1 MHGGGVWRG
10 GSAVQVKIVGL
21 GRYLPKRVETAE
33 DLAPRLGV
41 TADWIV
47 SHTGVATRHVADE
60 SLGEM
65 AAHAAKQALSGG
77 PAPDLIINASAVPQ
91 QLVPDSSIFIQ
102 RALGLSGIPSFTVNA
117 TCLSFPVA
125 LHNAACL
132 IECGRYRRVLIASA
146 EIATRGRNFAEPES
160 AALFGDGAAAAV
172 LEPTPSGESSAIL
185 GFQMGTWPK
194 GAELTEVRGGGTRQH
209 PQDPSTQP
217 ADNLFHMDGPQIYK
231 MARRRVPVVFR
242 QLFDS
247 CGITAK
253 DISLVVP
260 HQTSGPGV
268 DAATRYGFSQSVVV
282 KRVHEEGNCVAAS
295 IPLALAHAV
304 EHGRLARGD
313 LALLCGTGAGLSV
326 LALLVRW

>member
-1 MHGGGVWRG
+1 
-10 GSAVQVKIVGL
+10 
-21 GRYLPKRVETAE
+21 
-33 DLAPRLGV
+33 
-41 TADWIV
+41 
-47 SHTGVATRHVADE
+47 VAIRHVAEE
-60 SLGEM
+60 SFAEM

-77 PAPDLIINASAVPQ
+77 GPPDLIINASAVPQ
-91 QLVPDSSIFIQ
+91 QLVPDSSIFVQ

-125 LHNAACL
+125 LYNAAAL
-132 IECGRYRRVLIASA
+132 VDGGRYRRVLVVSA
-146 EIATRGRNFAEPES
+146 EIATRGRNFQEPES

-172 LEPTPSGESSAIL
+172 LEPTPAGEASAIL

-242 QLFDS
+242 QLFDR
-247 CGITAK
+247 CQVTTK
-253 DISLVVP
+253 DIDLVVP
-260 HQTSGPGV
+260 HQTSGRGV
-268 DAATRYGFSQSVVV
+268 DAAMRYGFSESVVV

-304 EHGRLARGD
+304 EHGRLARGN
-313 LALLCGTGAGLSV
+313 LVLLCGTGAGLSV
-326 LALLVRW
+326 LALLLRW